1 VESAS
6 NRRGDCCCQCCAV
19 HYVLPILV
27 FTLVIG
33 AGYALIGRRTTHREG
48 AAVVLVLV
56 ATLPL
61 WDGGRVLAR
70 EYGRRQEGR
79 VVAGVVVGKLSSTGE
94 DGSRTIGTR
103 RRWRAS
109 RGMPTV
115 VTSNGFQF
123 HDVLARLAM
132 TGSTDAWFVEYR
144 YPCSSSRPCWQR
156 EEVSHALWSDLR
168 IGQTVNVRTAK
179 GQGGSGRLDG
189 NPPWNTA
196 VTKLAIGGTLAIL
209 AGFISGRMTR
219 RRKYVTA
226 PAVVTSVEAIG
237 GGDDGHWRV
246 GFAYLTKDGT
256 ACESA
261 DEVYVSGVHP
271 GDQCTAVYPPDRPE
285 LGTLRLSERSSV

>member
-1 VESAS
+1 
-6 NRRGDCCCQCCAV
+6 V

-27 FTLVIG
+27 FILLIG
-33 AGYALIGRRTTHREG
+33 AGYALIGRRTTRREG
-48 AAVVLVLV
+48 AAVLLALV
-56 ATLPL
+56 AALPL
-61 WDGGRVLAR
+61 WDGGLVLAR
-70 EYGRRQEGR
+70 EYGRRDEGR

-168 IGQTVNVRTAK
+168 IGQTVNVHTAK
-179 GQGGSGRLDG
+179 GHDGSGRLDG
-189 NPPWNTA
+189 NPPSNTA
-196 VTKLAIGGTLAIL
+196 ITKLGIGGTLALL
-209 AGFISGRMTR
+209 AGFISGRMIR

-226 PAVVTSVEAIG
+226 SAVVTSVEAIGG

-246 GFAYLTKDGT
+246 GFAYLAPDGT